1 MKNNVVTVKIS
12 LIQNKIR
19 EILADETTGTKLFL
33 VAWCIFLCGETL
45 STTMF
50 PVPNRMYMICRA
62 VPVLLVV
69 IKILLF
75 DNYHVRSFWLSAF
88 LVMTGSVV
96 LFFSGYMEPLLWIIM
111 LLGAQDV
118 SWRKILQ
125 IYIYIVAS
133 IVFLAFCASLLEVI
147 ENLQYKVDGGDIV
160 RNSFGSIYTTDF
172 ASHIFSVTLALF
184 YLMKE
189 RLNIWHYVVVSAIA
203 VMVFRFCNT
212 RLDVS
217 CLFMLVGA
225 FLFLN
230 LWRRRRAVAKQ
241 YRSKGYTAA
250 KWMWFMPFTMILM
263 TVATVLYRPE
273 NSLLEMLNQ
282 IVSGRLEFGK
292 QGLTQYGFSLFGQQ
306 VDMVGNGGT
315 TVHLKDY
322 FFVDCSYLYIFL
334 RYGFLFLLIVL
345 AVYMLCCRKFQS
357 DPYFLIAIILL
368 SINCMIAHHLIE
380 LSYNPFALA
389 LLASA
394 PVAAEGKGRINGKAG
409 VRQETKCSL
418 GNSKSGDA
426 F

>member
-1 MKNNVVTVKIS
+1 MIGIFRCHTVSKD
-12 LIQNKIR
+12 IQNIYFTINNNMLYNKI
-19 EILADETTGTKLFL
+19 LYW
-33 VAWCIFLCGETL
+33 VH
-45 STTMF
+45 
-50 PVPNRMYMICRA
+50 
-62 VPVLLVV
+62 
-69 IKILLF
+69 KILLF

-118 SWRKILQ
+118 PWRKILQ

-133 IVFLAFCASLLEVI
+133 IVFLAFCASLLDVI
-147 ENLQYKVDGGDIV
+147 ENLQYEVDGGNIV

-189 RLNIWHYVVVSAIA
+189 RLNIWHYVVVSMIA
-203 VMVFRFCNT
+203 VFVFRFCNT

-230 LWRRRRAVAKQ
+230 LWRRQRTVAKQ

-263 TVATVLYRPE
+263 TTATVLYNPN
-273 NSLLEMLNQ
+273 NSFLKILDQ

-306 VDMVGNGGT
+306 VEMVGNGGT
-315 TVHLKDY
+315 TVQLKDY

-334 RYGFLFLLIVL
+334 RYGVLFLLIVL

-357 DPYFLIAIILL
+357 DPYFLIAIILI

-394 PVAAEGKGRINGKAG
+394 PVAAEGQGRINGKAG